1 MKRLSLYVFLFLMFS
16 IFTSHSF
23 AAKKYKIYKT
33 LPCNF
38 NGVEVGPSAQIHDG
52 IKGGKCCPNC
62 SAYKRKRGTSM
73 NVKRGTPVVA
83 ITDMKVVSIEDSGAE
98 QKSAKGSKS
107 MGKKHGIDHYQ
118 TGSTMKPFD
127 DVKIYF
133 IDKKGNLILYYH
145 LKETNFV
152 KGFNKGDCKLSKEYE
167 WGWKKNRPQDC
178 GGYSEDLINNNFWV
192 KKGQV
197 IGLSGA
203 TGMHKGGQHFSLG
216 IAIPNN
222 EEIKKTV
229 LDVIKD
235 LNLKDYMMTKKSS
248 NWDASG
254 AMPINEF
261 IKDQLLRK
269 TYHLSMS
276 AFRYTAPQ
284 KVFKWENIPTD
295 SDAYLFPVM
304 SKKYLKKIGYYD

>member
-1 MKRLSLYVFLFLMFS
+1 MFS
-16 IFTSHSF
+16 LFTSHSF
-23 AAKKYKIYKT
+23 AAKKHKIYKT

-145 LKETNFV
+145 LKETNFA

-178 GGYSEDLINNNFWV
+178 GGYSEELIKNNFWV

-203 TGMHKGGQHFSLG
+203 TGTTKGGPHISLG
-216 IAIPNN
+216 IAIPAD
-222 EEIKKTV
+222 EKIKKSV
-229 LDVIKD
+229 LEIIEELT
-235 LNLKDYMMTKKSS
+235 LNDYMKSGKKDEWTS
-248 NWDASG
+248 SG
-254 AMPINEF
+254 AVSVKDF
-261 IKDQLLRK
+261 IKSGLLNK
-269 TYHLSMS
+269 VHQTSGLM
-276 AFRYTAPQ
+276 FRYTAPQ
-284 KVFKWENIPTD
+284 KVFKWENLPSD

-304 SKKYLKKIGYYD
+304 SKKYLKEIGYYN